1 MLAIRPT
8 VFNRYVAAHKITS
21 FTQTFEEC
29 R

>member
-1 MLAIRPT
+1 MLALRPT
-8 VFNRYVAAHKITS
+8 VFDRDVAANKATS